1 MPALPNVGH
10 ERGQGMTSSPGQ
22 APCILIVE
30 DEFAIREA
38 LTEFLEE
45 EGYTVAGTAN
55 GQEALEYLQEADP
68 SPTVIL
74 LDLMMPVM
82 NGQQFVAEQQRN
94 PALAKIPVILLSA
107 ASDAHA
113 RLTSKHVAGYLD
125 KPVRLVEVLQL
136 LEGYCQPD
144 PSAFES

>member
-1 MPALPNVGH
+1 
-10 ERGQGMTSSPGQ
+10 MTSSPDQ

-45 EGYTVAGTAN
+45 EGYTVAGAAN
-55 GQEALEYLQEADP
+55 GREALEYLRAEEVAP
-68 SPTVIL
+68 AVIL

-82 NGQQFVAEQQRN
+82 NGQQFVAEQQRD
-94 PALAKIPVILLSA
+94 PTIAKIPVLLLSA

-113 RLTSKHVAGYLD
+113 RLTAESIAGYLD

-136 LEGYCQPD
+136 IERFCQPD
-144 PSAFES
+144 PSALETQPHRGNNQAML